1 MGLRKQL
8 EPIFTHYGVNV
19 AFSGHDHI
27 YERTVP
33 QNGVQ
38 YFVSGA
44 AGKRAG
50 VDKKSSLSAA
60 SFDDD
65 NHFMAIE
72 VSDSQIDFKAITQ
85 AGDVIDNGL
94 VKQA

>member
-1 MGLRKQL
+1 
-8 EPIFTHYGVNV
+8 V

-33 QNGVQ
+33 QQGVQ

-44 AGKRAG
+44 AGKRAA

-60 SFDDD
+60 SFDAD
-65 NHFMAIE
+65 NHFMVIE
-72 VSDSQIDFKAITQ
+72 VSDSHFDFKAITQ
-85 AGDVIDNGL
+85 VGDVIDNGL